1 MVLKIEPPKPKP
13 TKDPTVQKIEND
25 RAKAEAEAKAK
36 AKAEAEAK
44 AKADAKAKAEAKA
57 KADATSWYTKLLAE
71 TTNVANASGRT
82 LPVNIQQVITFM
94 SEAYAN
100 YSKPLDQ
107 SGNNEAAR
115 TRAKQDFIKYKKTF
129 KILSNQFETKYKKS
143 FLDVINTYNKYNPT
157 SNDGGSNPFN
167 PGDLTPAGVAP
178 ILPKDLE
185 ILKVVLN
192 TDPTVKVLPQTTVD
206 PTIVNPATGDTT
218 NPIGP
223 GGGGASNPITGP
235 GSIIQTTDSNGNVVY
250 NWSTNP
256 SAVNVTFI
264 GDKNGNYISSMVDP
278 DYDRALVEA
287 GLDHKSPMSVDGYFK
302 KITDD
307 LYAQPGAVD
316 RMKNLL
322 IAKHIIRPSAIKL
335 SLAQPG
341 VVDGYMTEALMW
353 AINTTTA
360 YNASLFKLGKP
371 NQKYMGVQDY
381 LNNMNPISVSTT
393 DTQVVH
399 NQVTSKDYELSI
411 DNMFQ
416 NTLGR
421 GATAD

>member
-1 MVLKIEPPKPKP
+1 
-13 TKDPTVQKIEND
+13 
-25 RAKAEAEAKAK
+25 
-36 AKAEAEAK
+36 
-44 AKADAKAKAEAKA
+44 
-57 KADATSWYTKLLAE
+57 
-71 TTNVANASGRT
+71 
-82 LPVNIQQVITFM
+82 
-94 SEAYAN
+94 
-100 YSKPLDQ
+100 
-107 SGNNEAAR
+107 
-115 TRAKQDFIKYKKTF
+115 
-129 KILSNQFETKYKKS
+129 
-143 FLDVINTYNKYNPT
+143 
-157 SNDGGSNPFN
+157 
-167 PGDLTPAGVAP
+167 
-178 ILPKDLE
+178 
-185 ILKVVLN
+185 
-192 TDPTVKVLPQTTVD
+192 
-206 PTIVNPATGDTT
+206 
-218 NPIGP
+218 
-223 GGGGASNPITGP
+223 
-235 GSIIQTTDSNGNVVY
+235 
-250 NWSTNP
+250 
-256 SAVNVTFI
+256 
-264 GDKNGNYISSMVDP
+264 MVDP

-322 IAKHIIRPSAIKL
+322 IAKHIIPPSAVKL

-341 VVDGYMTEALMW
+341 VVDGYMTNALMW

-421 GATAD
+421 GATADELEQFTKQLQSYVDKNPSKTVTTQTENTLGTISKPGYNTVANQSGGLTDAAVAAMERDAALKDPEAEKYAKGATFFNWFQQAIDAPVQLGG